1 MALALLAIRKNV
13 GPRSLSGLVSTGML
27 FLDEFSEWTRPARE
41 SLRHIM
47 DTGSL
52 QLHRAEGSAHWA
64 SDPWIVAA
72 MNLCACGQHPER
84 CACDPAEKRRHRRK
98 ISAPLLERFPIQL
111 DMGGNDPSE
120 CPKAWEAC
128 KAWVQDARVPPGTWT
143 EEAMQLANTMEK
155 RAMMSKRVHHH
166 LRTLAAGHAQ
176 WKDREHVLIDDVQ
189 AAFDVL
195 WMNRSGWWGSP

>member
-1 MALALLAIRKNV
+1 
-13 GPRSLSGLVSTGML
+13 
-27 FLDEFSEWTRPARE
+27 
-41 SLRHIM
+41 
-47 DTGSL
+47 
-52 QLHRAEGSAHWA
+52 
-64 SDPWIVAA
+64 
-72 MNLCACGQHPER
+72 
-84 CACDPAEKRRHRRK
+84 
-98 ISAPLLERFPIQL
+98 
-111 DMGGNDPSE
+111 MGGNDVSE

-155 RAMMSKRVHHH
+155 SAMMSKRVHHH
-166 LRTLAAGHAQ
+166 LCTLAAGHAQ